1 MTTKTNTAKPLKK
14 LDFKS
19 PIESVKGAKVH
30 PLLRSPSTPNPKR
43 SKKSQLEQR
52 IAELECSFNELHAA
66 WSEERR
72 QLRMI
77 AEQLLDCTFPVTA
90 GHIEAVRWF
99 KDILNIDGGIQ

>member
-1 MTTKTNTAKPLKK
+1 MTKQITANPLKK
-14 LDFKS
+14 SAFQS
-19 PIESVKGAKVH
+19 PLESIKEAKIH
-30 PLLRSPSTPNPKR
+30 PLLRSTPMPSPKR
-43 SKKSQLEQR
+43 SKKSQLEQH

-77 AEQLLDCTFPVTA
+77 AEQLLDCTFPVTT

-99 KDILNIDGGIQ
+99 RDILNLDGGMQ